1 MFDETFGEV
10 DYEEDY
16 GYTAHKELQWGDE
29 EQSVEVMIM
38 YDDDAEEITQFQR
51 DAFEALMH
59 DWDEM
64 QYKILDAILEYY
76 NSEKG
81 SYGPDDKEEFKLW
94 WPDIDSVEEL
104 VTKLH
109 PESIVIDT
117 EYVMESKGENP
128 IYVLFNRDWGGED
141 LDDNGV
147 AVLIEDG
154 EVTDVG
160 YKSMAY

>member
-16 GYTAHKELQWGDE
+16 CYTAHK
-29 EQSVEVMIM
+29 
-38 YDDDAEEITQFQR
+38 
-51 DAFEALMH
+51 
-59 DWDEM
+59 
-64 QYKILDAILEYY
+64 
-76 NSEKG
+76 
-81 SYGPDDKEEFKLW
+81 
-94 WPDIDSVEEL
+94 
-104 VTKLH
+104 
-109 PESIVIDT
+109 
-117 EYVMESKGENP
+117 
-128 IYVLFNRDWGGED
+128 D

>member
-16 GYTAHKELQWGDE
+16 CYTAHKDLQWGDE
-29 EQSVEVMIM
+29 
-38 YDDDAEEITQFQR
+38 
-51 DAFEALMH
+51 
-59 DWDEM
+59 M
-64 QYKILDAILEYY
+64 QYK
-76 NSEKG
+76 
-81 SYGPDDKEEFKLW
+81 
-94 WPDIDSVEEL
+94 
-104 VTKLH
+104 
-109 PESIVIDT
+109 
-117 EYVMESKGENP
+117 
-128 IYVLFNRDWGGED
+128 D

>member
-16 GYTAHKELQWGDE
+16 CYTAHKDLQWGDE

-38 YDDDAEEITQFQR
+38 YDEDAEEITQFQR
-51 DAFEALMH
+51 DTFEALMQ

-64 QYKILDAILEYY
+64 QYK
-76 NSEKG
+76 N
-81 SYGPDDKEEFKLW
+81 
-94 WPDIDSVEEL
+94 
-104 VTKLH
+104 
-109 PESIVIDT
+109 
-117 EYVMESKGENP
+117 
-128 IYVLFNRDWGGED
+128 